1 MPSVRLTKLSWYI
14 HNYLVVL
21 NQLLMSVP
29 GQLGLERSIYGKM
42 LANTPRAMV
51 GLLDSCIYTV
61 GRTTF
66 VDFFPFFNHSK
77 SGSELNILKVWP
89 CCQRP
94 SAKDQGITRVLFL
107 VFFFHLSDFLFKRN
121 LSEKNPSQPEIK
133 PGSLGTP
140 AKHSIK

>member
-1 MPSVRLTKLSWYI
+1 
-14 HNYLVVL
+14 
-21 NQLLMSVP
+21 MSVP

-89 CCQRP
+89 CCLRP
-94 SAKDQGITRVLFL
+94 SAKDQGITRVFFVVVLFH
-107 VFFFHLSDFLFKRN
+107 FSHFLFKRN
-121 LSEKNPSQPEIK
+121 LSEKTLPSRESNRGPWSRQPSFISTE
-133 PGSLGTP
+133 LW
-140 AKHSIK
+140 